1 MYQQQK
7 NQNLNANNQN
17 KSNPLD
23 ETDMYPR
30 GRVRNLVPETEETM
44 IEGVTNQQRMRNEIV
59 RDQDEPLQSR
69 QTSNNKN
76 LQIIGS
82 DGQP

>member
-7 NQNLNANNQN
+7 NQNLNASNQTKN
-17 KSNPLD
+17 NPLD

-44 IEGVTNQQRMRNEIV
+44 IEGATN
-59 RDQDEPLQSR
+59 
-69 QTSNNKN
+69 
-76 LQIIGS
+76 
-82 DGQP
+82 

>member
-7 NQNLNANNQN
+7 NQNLNASNQ

-44 IEGVTNQQRMRNEIV
+44 IEGPTN
-59 RDQDEPLQSR
+59 
-69 QTSNNKN
+69 
-76 LQIIGS
+76 
-82 DGQP
+82 

>member
-7 NQNLNANNQN
+7 NQNFNAVNQT

-30 GRVRNLVPETEETM
+30 GRVRNLVPETEVSM
-44 IEGVTNQQRMRNEIV
+44 IEETTN
-59 RDQDEPLQSR
+59 
-69 QTSNNKN
+69 
-76 LQIIGS
+76 
-82 DGQP
+82 